1 MRLTAAQQIPAKV
14 QKRADTHQ
22 LGTPRI
28 LYEPANA
35 SRVYLF
41 IGPLAIIIGILIIG
55 AYYLLYNETFSWWP
69 AEQAYLVQL
78 IGTIW
83 LCVGLWMTL
92 PAIVAPK
99 TRVFLCPKG
108 LVYRKRKMTVIRW
121 DAISEFWR
129 TISLDRRSDTTCT
142 YVIRRND
149 GEIFELKPE
158 LPYIDRL
165 AGFIEREVTRQ
176 LLPRTITAYN
186 KGAILDFADIRV
198 TSTGITIQH
207 DHKHLP
213 WTEMASISVD
223 ETTLSIRRQNDS
235 WDWATLSI
243 SGIPNVG
250 VLKGLVTHII
260 GKPVLTPQI
269 LAYDAGLPVFLGS
282 LLISKAGVS
291 INSGEEVLPWHEIAS
306 FGIGASE
313 VIIRR
318 KGLVREWYTLP
329 LSMISDIVALKTL
342 LDYILYEQE
351 FNDADL

>member
-1 MRLTAAQQIPAKV
+1 MRLTAAKQIPAKV
-14 QKRADTHQ
+14 QKRTDTHQ

-28 LYEPANA
+28 LYEPANT

-69 AEQAYLVQL
+69 IAQAYFVQL
-78 IGTIW
+78 IGIAW
-83 LCVGLWMTL
+83 LCVGLWVTL
-92 PAIVAPK
+92 PAIIAPK
-99 TRVFLCPKG
+99 TRIFLCPKG
-108 LVYRKRKMTVIRW
+108 LVYRKRQMTVIRW
-121 DAISEFWR
+121 DAIDEFWR
-129 TISLDRRSDTTCT
+129 TISLDRRTGTTCT

-149 GEIFELKPE
+149 GKVFDLKPD
-158 LPYIDRL
+158 LPYVDRL

-176 LLPRTITAYN
+176 LLPRTIAAYN
-186 KGAILDFADIRV
+186 NGAALDFADIRV
-198 TSTGITIQH
+198 TSTGITTQH
-207 DHKHLP
+207 DHNHLV
-213 WTEMASISVD
+213 WAAIASISTD
-223 ETTLSIRRQNDS
+223 ETTLSIRRKNDT

-260 GKPVLTPQI
+260 DKPVLAPQI
-269 LAYDAGLPVFLGS
+269 LAYDAGFPVFLGS
-282 LLISKAGVS
+282 LLISKTGVS
-291 INSGEEVLPWHEIAS
+291 INSSEELLPWSEIAS

-318 KGLVREWYTLP
+318 KGQVREWHTLP
-329 LSMISDIVALKTL
+329 LWMISDIAALKTL
-342 LDYILYEQE
+342 LDHILYEQE